1 MWPWFLPV
9 WLFQLLKKQKSILQQ
24 LLWIRNGRARVNV
37 SSRFSKI
44 TCITPRIVLFE
55 VHVLYMSI
63 SILRCFKLILQIHTF
78 ECVYRSWG
86 VHLLSDKKWYI
97 NPFLAPEEA
106 ARISSNDV
114 IKRHCGSCRRHVLKR
129 KKSVCNKKGDISAAA
144 LSISVSVVGVGP
156 VGCFFKMVLFMWS
169 LWFLGEIHWV
179 RKNAS
184 D

>member
-1 MWPWFLPV
+1 
-9 WLFQLLKKQKSILQQ
+9 
-24 LLWIRNGRARVNV
+24 
-37 SSRFSKI
+37 
-44 TCITPRIVLFE
+44 
-55 VHVLYMSI
+55 MSI

-78 ECVYRSWG
+78 ECVYRSWD

-169 LWFLGEIHWV
+169 L
-179 RKNAS
+179 
-184 D
+184 